1 MKHLANSLSRSD
13 ANSLL
18 ALQKAA
24 TLERTRRAATNDL
37 ISFTEYTFP
46 SYAPAGLHRQIAEQ
60 LERIERSE
68 IDRLMLCVPP
78 RHGKSELASRR
89 FPAWYLGRHPD
100 KQFISASASVTLA
113 EDFGRDVRN
122 LIASPEY
129 AEIFDTKLSE
139 DSQAKGRWTTDAGGS
154 YFATGVGSALMGR
167 GAHIA
172 LIDDPVGSMADAR
185 SEPQRKAVHDWYTG
199 TLYNRLEKS
208 GAIVV
213 IAHRMHQ
220 DDLSGRLLAQQAA
233 GGDKWEVVELKAVSP
248 DGAALWP
255 EKFDA
260 GALARIKANTT
271 AKDWVALYQQEPT
284 PDEGTYFKDEWLFP
298 YVGEAPTFMNVYG
311 GSDFAVTSDGGDWT
325 VHVVIGID
333 PKGSMFL
340 LDVWRQ
346 QTSSAVWID
355 SLCDLVIKYK
365 PSWWA
370 FETGQIKAGLDP
382 FIRAR
387 AIERQAYTSTV
398 VFPTRGDKAIRC
410 QSMRGRMELQGL
422 YVPAAAKWL
431 PDLRAELTAFPE
443 GKHDDQVDALGLVGQ
458 LMDKYLPGY
467 VPKKEPENEKLRGYT
482 VYDQEKPLSILTL

>member
-1 MKHLANSLSRSD
+1 
-13 ANSLL
+13 
-18 ALQKAA
+18 
-24 TLERTRRAATNDL
+24 
-37 ISFTEYTFP
+37 
-46 SYAPAGLHRQIAEQ
+46 
-60 LERIERSE
+60 
-68 IDRLMLCVPP
+68 MLCVPP

-89 FPAWYLGRHPD
+89 FPAWYLGRHPEQ
-100 KQFISASASVTLA
+100 QFISASASATLA

-122 LIASPEY
+122 LIASQEY
-129 AEIFDTKLSE
+129 AEIFDTRLSE
-139 DSQAKGRWTTDAGGS
+139 DSQAKGRWMTDAGGS
-154 YFATGVGSALMGR
+154 YFATGVGGALMGR

-172 LIDDPVGSMADAR
+172 LIDDPFGSMADAR
-185 SEPQRKAVHDWYTG
+185 SEQQRKAVHDWYTG
-199 TLYNRLEKS
+199 TLYNRLEKN
-208 GAIVV
+208 GAIVI

-233 GGDKWEVVELKAVSP
+233 GGDRWEVVELKAVAP

-260 GALARIKANTT
+260 PALARI
-271 AKDWVALYQQEPT
+271 LYQQEPT

-298 YVGEAPTFMNVYG
+298 YVGDPPAFLNVYG
-311 GSDFAVTSDGGDWT
+311 ASDFAVTSNGGDWT

-333 PKGSMFL
+333 HKGRMFL
-340 LDVWRQ
+340 LDVLRQ

-355 SLCDLVIKYK
+355 SLCDLIIKYK

-387 AIERQAYTSTV
+387 ATERRAYTNTV

-458 LMDKYLPGY
+458 LMDRY
-467 VPKKEPENEKLRGYT
+467 VPGFIPKKPDTEKWRGYAPA
-482 VYDQEKPLSILTL
+482 YDDERSQSILTL